1 MKCKKCEA
9 ELEEGVSLCP
19 SCGFD
24 NSEEETVPAA
34 EETTSEQTSVVEDAS
49 QDQPEQ
55 ELSEVQSAPQQEAS
69 AESNEEKT
77 TITPGIGPGKIVL
90 LVILGILAVAVV
102 IALIMG
108 GLKKSPE
115 DAGTETDPTT
125 SVSTE
130 PVETTE
136 ATIPADG
143 NPDDATC
150 KGSYSVSDDE
160 IVQARDTVVATLGD
174 AELTNGELQVYY
186 WMSFYDFL
194 NMYGNYVG
202 AMGMNPMQSLDTQM
216 SIKEGLTWQQ
226 FLLTGAIENWRN
238 YKTLAMKAEDAGYEM
253 PEDYK
258 KELEAMPEDLLKKAE
273 GYGYETAEEMV
284 QGDMGKGATL
294 DTYTDYLS
302 TYYYGYNYYSSL
314 LDQLELTDEMLEEF
328 FNEHSEEYA
337 AKGLTQD
344 TKFVDARHILLT
356 PEGGTTDENGTVTYS
371 DEEWEACRAAAQ
383 AVLDEYLAGEQ
394 TEENFANLATEH
406 SQDPGSAQNGGLYTD
421 IYEGQMVKP
430 FEEWCF
436 DDARTEG
443 ETGLVKTDYG
453 YHVMYFKQSR
463 PAWIQSARTDLM
475 TDKGQQILQDFLD
488 DYELNVD
495 YSAIKLGVVDTSA
508 SN

>member
-1 MKCKKCEA
+1 MQCKKCEA

-19 SCGFD
+19 NCGFD
-24 NSEEETVPAA
+24 NSAESAVPAA
-34 EETTSEQTSVVEDAS
+34 QEDCGG
-49 QDQPEQ
+49 QVTEKLP
-55 ELSEVQSAPQQEAS
+55 EVQEESQQECAS
-69 AESNEEKT
+69 AENCDEKST
-77 TITPGIGPGKIVL
+77 LTPGIGPGKIVL

-102 IALIMG
+102 VALILG

-115 DAGTETDPTT
+115 NPENAPT
-125 SVSTE
+125 VSTGTTD

-150 KGSYSVSDDE
+150 KGSYSVSDEE
-160 IVQARDTVVATLGD
+160 IMADRDTVVATLGD
-174 AELTNGELQVYY
+174 AQLTNGELQVYY

-238 YKTLAMKAEDAGYEM
+238 YTTLAMKAQEAGYEL
-253 PEDYK
+253 EEEYQ
-258 KELEAMPEDLLKKAE
+258 KELQAVPEDLLKKAE

-284 QGDMGKGATL
+284 QADMGKGATL
-294 DTYTDYLS
+294 DTYSSYLS
-302 TYYYGYNYYSSL
+302 TYYLGSNYYTSL
-314 LDQLELTDEMLEEF
+314 LKQLELTDEMLEEF

-337 AKGLTQD
+337 ANGLTKE

-356 PEGGTTDENGTVTYS
+356 PEGGTTDENGNVTYS
-371 DEEWEACRAAAQ
+371 EEEWEACRVAAQ
-383 AVLDEYLAGEQ
+383 AVLDAYLSGEQ
-394 TEENFANLATEH
+394 TEENFANLAGEH
-406 SQDPGSAQNGGLYTD
+406 SQDPGSKQNGGLYTD
-421 IYEGQMVKP
+421 IYEGQMIKP

-436 DDARTEG
+436 DDARVEG
-443 ETGLVKTDYG
+443 DTGLVKTDYG

-463 PAWIQSARTDLM
+463 PAWIQSARADLM
-475 TDKGQQILQDFLD
+475 SDKGQKILQDLLD

-495 YSAIKLGVVDTSA
+495 YSAIKLGTVDTGA
-508 SN
+508 GN